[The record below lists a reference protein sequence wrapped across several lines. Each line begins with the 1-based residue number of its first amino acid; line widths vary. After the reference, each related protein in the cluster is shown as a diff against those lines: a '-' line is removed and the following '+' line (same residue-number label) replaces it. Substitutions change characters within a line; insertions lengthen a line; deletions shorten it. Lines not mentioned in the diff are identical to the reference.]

1 MGYQWRNYPC
11 ISIELGIEQNNMTTT
26 IENSLMKGVVLPG
39 NSTVEFREFPIPE
52 PGYGQVLVKMKA
64 SSICGSDIRAIYREH
79 LGVGDEAYRGVIAG
93 HEPSGQIVKVGP
105 GTKEFKVGD
114 RVILY
119 HISGC
124 GVCDDCKHGYM
135 ISCHGKQRAAYGWQ
149 RDGGHAEYL
158 LAEENTCVHLPD
170 NLTYVDGALI
180 ACGFGTAWEA
190 LTRIGVNG
198 RDRLLITGL
207 GPVGLAAAQ
216 LGKALGAHHVIGVD
230 TSQHRI
236 DLAKELGLIDDGLLS
251 DSSALEKI
259 KALTGGKGAE
269 ASIDCSGAAPARK
282 LALEGTRQWGRVVFV
297 GEGGTVQFDVSPA
310 LIHPQITLYGSWVTS
325 LDHMAELTE
334 RLSVWNLH
342 PETTVTHRFRLDQ
355 AAEAY
360 DVADKGQS
368 GKVVIVYD

>member
-1 MGYQWRNYPC
+1 
-11 ISIELGIEQNNMTTT
+11 MTTT
-26 IENSLMKGVVLPG
+26 LEQKTMTGVVLPG
-39 NSTVEFREFPIPE
+39 NSTVEFREYPIPE

-93 HEPSGQIVKVGP
+93 HEPSGQIVAVGP
-105 GTKEFKVGD
+105 GAKEFKTGD
-114 RVILY
+114 RVVLY

-158 LAEENTCVHLPD
+158 LAEENTCIHLPD
-170 NLTYVDGALI
+170 NLTFVDGALI
-180 ACGFGTAWEA
+180 ACGYGTAWEA

-216 LGKALGAHHVIGVD
+216 LGRALGAHQIIGVD
-230 TSQHRI
+230 TSAHRI
-236 DLAKELGLIDDGLLS
+236 DLAKGLGLIDHGLLS
-251 DSSALEKI
+251 DDSALATI
-259 KALTGGKGAE
+259 KSLTGGKGCE
-269 ASIDCSGAAPARK
+269 ASVDCSGASQARK
-282 LALEGTRQWGRVVFV
+282 LALEGTRQWGRVAFV
-297 GEGGTVQFDVSPA
+297 GEGGSVQFDVSPL

-325 LDHMAELTE
+325 LDHMSELVE
-334 RLSVWNLH
+334 RLSTWGIH
-342 PETTVTHRFRLDQ
+342 PEKTVTHRFSLSE
-355 AAEAY
+355 AGKAY

-368 GKVVIVYD
+368 GKVVIVYE